1 MLSCENEP
9 SCTSWVDFY
18 CHISECRKIYKEESD
33 IMENDG
39 KKEVSGLGLPTKTA
53 IKTLII
59 NDFGTLKPDRT
70 LPVTRGVLDE
80 GRDCSNSV
88 R

>member
-1 MLSCENEP
+1 
-9 SCTSWVDFY
+9 
-18 CHISECRKIYKEESD
+18 
-33 IMENDG
+33 MENDG